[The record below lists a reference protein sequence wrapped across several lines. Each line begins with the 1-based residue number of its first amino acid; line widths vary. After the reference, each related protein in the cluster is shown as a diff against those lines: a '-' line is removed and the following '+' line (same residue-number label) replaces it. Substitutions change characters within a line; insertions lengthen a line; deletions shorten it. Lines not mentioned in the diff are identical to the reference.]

1 MKPVCKKYTIY
12 FFIVLLSAALSGC
25 AGVNG
30 AASGNNSGARIS
42 TDIFK
47 W

>member
-1 MKPVCKKYTIY
+1 MKPLNKKHILFLIT
-12 FFIVLLSAALSGC
+12 FLLCAALSGC

-30 AASGNNSGARIS
+30 AASGNNSGVRAS